1 MRNYNLVIDIGNSN
15 IVFGIYSYKEL
26 KFLWRINT
34 DKSKTED
41 EYFAVLKAHLNSISV
56 ELGEIKNIALSSVI
70 PELIRIF
77 PSLIKKYF
85 KCTFTNVNARTDL
98 GLKFPMENPDFI
110 GADLIVD
117 AFIAKEKYKTNCII
131 CDFGTATTIQLV
143 GEDGYFY
150 GTVIAPGIKTSAD
163 SLFFKTAQLSKI
175 ELQTPKSILGT
186 STKDALLSGIIK
198 GSTFMIDGIIRQIK
212 KEFNNLENIKV
223 IATGG
228 LAHLI
233 SEDSEEIEI
242 IDENLT
248 LDGLNLICLRYKNF
262 GIEINE

>member
-1 MRNYNLVIDIGNSN
+1 MMRNYNLVIDVGNSN
-15 IVFGIYSYKEL
+15 IVFGIYSHKKL
-26 KFLWRINT
+26 KFSWRINT
-34 DKSKTED
+34 DKSKTEE
-41 EYFAVLKAHLNSISV
+41 EYFTVLKAHLNSISI
-56 ELGEIKNIALSSVI
+56 ELGEIKNIALSSVV
-70 PELIRIF
+70 PDLIRIL
-77 PSLIKKYF
+77 SYVIKKYF
-85 KCTFTNVNARTDL
+85 KSTFINVNARTEL

-117 AFIAKEKYKTNCII
+117 AFIAREKYKANCIV

-143 GEDGYFY
+143 GADGYFY

-163 SLFFKTAQLSKI
+163 SLFLKTSQLSEVK
-175 ELQTPKSILGT
+175 LQTPKNILGT
-186 STKDALLSGIIK
+186 NTKDALLSGIIK
-198 GSTFMIDGIIRQIK
+198 GSTFMADGIIRQIK
-212 KEFNNLENIKV
+212 KEYSNLENIKV

-248 LDGLNLICLRYKNF
+248 LDGLNLICLR
-262 GIEINE
+262 

>member
-1 MRNYNLVIDIGNSN
+1 
-15 IVFGIYSYKEL
+15 
-26 KFLWRINT
+26 
-34 DKSKTED
+34 
-41 EYFAVLKAHLNSISV
+41 
-56 ELGEIKNIALSSVI
+56 
-70 PELIRIF
+70 
-77 PSLIKKYF
+77 
-85 KCTFTNVNARTDL
+85 
-98 GLKFPMENPDFI
+98 MENPDFI

-143 GEDGYFY
+143 GADGYFY

-163 SLFFKTAQLSKI
+163 SLFLKTAQLSKI

-186 STKDALLSGIIK
+186 NTKDSLLSGIIY
-198 GSTFMIDGIIRQIK
+198 GSIFMIDGIIRQIK

-228 LAHLI
+228 LAHLV

-248 LDGLNLICLRYKNF
+248 LDGLNLICLR
-262 GIEINE
+262 